1 MRINPRGRSD
11 NLEDRRGASGGGGG
25 GGFGPGGGGLG
36 GGGRG
41 FGGGKLGLGGVV
53 ILLILSVVF
62 KQDFLGIAG
71 GGGAGVAP
79 APSTAAAPVNDPN
92 EEPLVLFVSAV
103 LDSTQSYWTRALPAQ
118 GSQYR
123 DAKLVLF
130 RDATETA
137 CGYGQSA
144 TGPFY
149 CPGDEKVYIDLA
161 FYQELKDRFRAP
173 GDFAQAYVLAH
184 EIGHHVQNILG
195 TSGQVHRAQQ
205 RAGER
210 EGNAL
215 SVRLEL
221 QADCYAG
228 VWAATAAKQ
237 GILEA
242 GDIEEGLGAA
252 AAVGDDRLQKM
263 ATGRVSPESW
273 THGSSEQR
281 MQWFRRGFDGGNA
294 SACDTFNR

>member
-1 MRINPRGRSD
+1 MRINPRGRSE
-11 NLEDRRGASGGGGG
+11 NLEDRRGASSGGGGG
-25 GGFGPGGGGLG
+25 GGFGGGGGLG

-41 FGGGKLGLGGVV
+41 FGGGKLGLGGIV
-53 ILLILSVVF
+53 ILLILSAVF
-62 KQDFLGIAG
+62 KQDFLGLAG
-71 GGGAGVAP
+71 GGATAVQP
-79 APSTAAAPVNDPN
+79 APSAEAAPINDPQ
-92 EEPLVLFVSAV
+92 EEPLVLMVSAV
-103 LDSTQSYWTRALPAQ
+103 LDSTQSMWSRVLPEVGAE
-118 GSQYR
+118 YR

-161 FYQELKDRFRAP
+161 FFQELRDRFKAP

-195 TSGQVHRAQQ
+195 TSGKVHRAQQ
-205 RAGER
+205 RASES

-228 VWAATAAKQ
+228 VWAATAARQ

-242 GDIEEGLGAA
+242 GDVEEGLGAA
-252 AAVGDDRLQKM
+252 SAVGDDRLQKM

-273 THGSSEQR
+273 THGSSAQR
-281 MQWFRRGFDGGNA
+281 MEWFRRGFDGGDA
-294 SACDTFNR
+294 RRCDTFSR

>member
-1 MRINPRGRSD
+1 MRINPGKRSE

-25 GGFGPGGGGLG
+25 GGFGLGG

-41 FGGGKLGLGGVV
+41 FGGGKLGLGGIV
-53 ILLILSVVF
+53 ILLILSAVF
-62 KQDFLGIAG
+62 KQDFLGLAG
-71 GGGAGVAP
+71 GGAP
-79 APSTAAAPVNDPN
+79 AVEQAPTSEAAPLNDPQ
-92 EEPLVLFVSAV
+92 EEPLVLFVSGV
-103 LDSTQSYWTRALPAQ
+103 LDSAQSYWTRALPAV
-118 GSQYR
+118 GAQYR

-149 CPGDEKVYIDLA
+149 CPGDEKVYIDLG
-161 FYQELKDRFRAP
+161 FYQELRDRFKAP

-195 TSGQVHRAQQ
+195 TSGKVHRAQQ
-205 RAGER
+205 QGSEQ

-237 GILEA
+237 GILDT
-242 GDIEEGLGAA
+242 GDIDEGLGAA

-263 ATGRVSPESW
+263 STGRVSPESW
-273 THGSSEQR
+273 THGSSAQR
-281 MQWFRRGFDGGNA
+281 MEWFRRGFDGGDA
-294 SACDTFNR
+294 RTCDTFSR

>member
-1 MRINPRGRSD
+1 MRINPRGRSE
-11 NLEDRRGASGGGGG
+11 NLEDRRGASSGGGSG
-25 GGFGPGGGGLG
+25 GGFGGGGVG

-41 FGGGKLGLGGVV
+41 FGGGKLGLGGIV
-53 ILLILSVVF
+53 ILLILSAVF
-62 KQDFLGIAG
+62 KQDFLGLAG
-71 GGGAGVAP
+71 GGATAVQP
-79 APSTAAAPVNDPN
+79 APSAEAAPINDPQ
-92 EEPLVLFVSAV
+92 EEPLVLMVSAV
-103 LDSTQSYWTRALPAQ
+103 LDSTQSMWSRVLPELGAE
-118 GSQYR
+118 YR

-161 FYQELKDRFRAP
+161 FFQELRDRFKAP

-195 TSGQVHRAQQ
+195 TSGKVHRAQQ
-205 RAGER
+205 RASES

-228 VWAATAAKQ
+228 VWAATAARQ

-242 GDIEEGLGAA
+242 GDVEEGLGAA
-252 AAVGDDRLQKM
+252 SAVGDDRLQKM

-273 THGSSEQR
+273 THGSSAQR
-281 MQWFRRGFDGGNA
+281 MEWFRRGFDGGDA
-294 SACDTFNR
+294 RRCDTFSR